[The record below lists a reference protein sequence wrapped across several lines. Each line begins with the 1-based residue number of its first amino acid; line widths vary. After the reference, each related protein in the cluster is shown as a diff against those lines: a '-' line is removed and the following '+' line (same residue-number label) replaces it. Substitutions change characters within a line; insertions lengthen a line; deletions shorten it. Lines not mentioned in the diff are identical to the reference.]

1 MATADECANDSGQ
14 VPYPRSRMGDEVRLS
29 AAELLVNVDPRAAA
43 PDCLAIARYGAVGDE
58 VRRSAT
64 EQLAALDPALEPE
77 DHEAAL

>member
-1 MATADECANDSGQ
+1 
-14 VPYPRSRMGDEVRLS
+14 L
-29 AAELLVNVDPRAAA
+29 
-43 PDCLAIARYGAVGDE
+43 LAIARYGAVGDE